1 MKTHI
6 SLFAPALASLLL
18 LSGCAASDS
27 GALSDLGENSSGLNE
42 SSSAEPAVIEQTSA
56 EQTSAEQT
64 TAEQTTTEQTTA
76 VSDAPSV
83 TEDRGFNG

>member
-6 SLFAPALASLLL
+6 SLFALALTTLLSF
-18 LSGCAASDS
+18 SGCAASDS
-27 GALSDLGENSSGLNE
+27 GALSDLGENSYGLNE
-42 SSSAEPAVIEQTSA
+42 SSSAEPAVIEQT
-56 EQTSAEQT
+56 T
-64 TAEQTTTEQTTA
+64 TEQTTTEQTTA